1 MVQARKYFS
10 DYEELMLIFQGI
22 SLAMYEANEDK
33 EKYKLFKQGY
43 THIFSKAEMND
54 MQVLWILER
63 LGYSI
68 DELGTYLYKDVIVK
82 AYETINDS
90 SSINNMDQYR
100 VLMTQLSNAF
110 SSFYHYIARECKD
123 MGVKTFHLYIEKA
136 IENIDDT
143 KVDVNLSKKIY
154 GENPEELN
162 YGLNAFQIAA
172 YYADKYSF
180 DNTQDY
186 KKVLV
191 KRLANMPN
199 DIVLKYIF

>member
-1 MVQARKYFS
+1 
-10 DYEELMLIFQGI
+10 
-22 SLAMYEANEDK
+22 
-33 EKYKLFKQGY
+33 
-43 THIFSKAEMND
+43 
-54 MQVLWILER
+54 
-63 LGYSI
+63 
-68 DELGTYLYKDVIVK
+68 
-82 AYETINDS
+82 
-90 SSINNMDQYR
+90 
-100 VLMTQLSNAF
+100 
-110 SSFYHYIARECKD
+110 